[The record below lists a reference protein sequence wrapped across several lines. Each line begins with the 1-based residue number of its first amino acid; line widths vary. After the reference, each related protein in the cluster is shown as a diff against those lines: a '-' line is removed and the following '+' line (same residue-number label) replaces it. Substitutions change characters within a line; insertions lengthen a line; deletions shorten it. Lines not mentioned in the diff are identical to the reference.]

1 MPYLFVFASIIAVAA
16 ISFMYKM
23 VLTRI
28 IVDPDSYSKNM
39 TKFFIGTGIG
49 EAIPII
55 LLVIGLANIQNY
67 TDTEKILLPLIL
79 IVLLWVSGIFFI
91 FLQRKFAVG
100 GVVAGSKQEDIM
112 PMIRTFSLIAIGLI
126 GAIPIA
132 SFIALLTAIL

>member
-1 MPYLFVFASIIAVAA
+1 MPYLFVLASIIAVAA

-49 EAIPII
+49 EVIPII

-67 TDTEKILLPLIL
+67 TDTEQILLPLIL
-79 IVLLWVSGIFFI
+79 IVVLWVSGIFFI
-91 FLQRKFAVG
+91 FLQRKFAIG
-100 GVVAGSKQEDIM
+100 GVVAGSK
-112 PMIRTFSLIAIGLI
+112 
-126 GAIPIA
+126 
-132 SFIALLTAIL
+132 